1 MTEYEVAISKAV
13 EQLVRNFS
21 QEHSHAHADKIATAI
36 IDAAED
42 ISTAIVR
49 LAKAIEAQREP
60 EE

>member
-13 EQLVRNFS
+13 EQLVGNLS
-21 QEHSHAHADKIATAI
+21 QEHSHANADKIATAI
-36 IDAAED
+36 IDAADD